1 VQWCYAAGQNAAWNH
16 AASTLRCHA
25 LKVLV
30 MRPDKMPHSMKFH
43 INDKM
48 PHCSNGAYNAA
59 IMSGGITP
67 NKSIEILSDF
77 FTITYFS
84 S

>member
-1 VQWCYAAGQNAAWNH
+1 M
-16 AASTLRCHA
+16 L
-25 LKVLV
+25 
-30 MRPDKMPHSMKFH
+30 PDKMPHSMKFH

-67 NKSIEILSDF
+67 SHHKGCNGAMPPDRMPLGIMPQVH
-77 FTITYFS
+77 YAAMH
-84 S
+84 